1 MPQLVRKGVRID
13 DSFAEAFPMSGTGL
27 IITAPN
33 RKWAMI
39 AAHTMTGFATSVIGC
54 GCEAG
59 VDAELSV
66 KETPDGRPGV
76 RVLLFAMSSKD
87 AEKQLVNRL
96 GQCVLT
102 CPGTAV

>member
-39 AAHTMTGFATSVIGC
+39 AAHTMTGFATSV
-54 GCEAG
+54 
-59 VDAELSV
+59 
-66 KETPDGRPGV
+66 
-76 RVLLFAMSSKD
+76 
-87 AEKQLVNRL
+87 
-96 GQCVLT
+96 
-102 CPGTAV
+102 